1 MEQYFV
7 MRVCCFNAFVYEFEG
22 EVACGLNVQI
32 EAEYGWLLCREFQNW
47 VR

>member
-1 MEQYFV
+1 MKLYFV
-7 MRVCCFNAFVYEFEG
+7 MPVCYFYAFVYEIEG
-22 EVACGLNVQI
+22 EIACGLNVKI